1 MVVSVF
7 KYSIITVTMSPI
19 GCTAGTLRLDNGN
32 DGRLELC
39 IDNVWIGVCSGSN
52 DEIISSI
59 ACRQLG
65 FVSGEVLAVQNFGK
79 IWGDFTSNYN
89 SIANV
94 AYNYT
99 VPRITCLHKLHL

>member
-19 GCTAGTLRLDNGN
+19 GCTAGTLRLDNSN

-39 IDNVWIGVCSGSN
+39 IDNEWIGVCSN
-52 DEIISSI
+52 DNNEIISSI

-79 IWGDFTSNYN
+79 IWGDFTSYYN

-99 VPRITCLHKLHL
+99 VPRITWLHKLHL